1 MFEQMLKVL
10 NSVTIGMSSQLVDCI
25 VEVIQ
30 GPCKDNQKTL
40 VVHNKIIDSCR
51 EFINMLAKPENLG
64 PLGFINEDPEEEDED
79 EELMG

>member
-1 MFEQMLKVL
+1 
-10 NSVTIGMSSQLVDCI
+10 
-25 VEVIQ
+25 
-30 GPCKDNQKTL
+30 
-40 VVHNKIIDSCR
+40 VHNKIIDSCR